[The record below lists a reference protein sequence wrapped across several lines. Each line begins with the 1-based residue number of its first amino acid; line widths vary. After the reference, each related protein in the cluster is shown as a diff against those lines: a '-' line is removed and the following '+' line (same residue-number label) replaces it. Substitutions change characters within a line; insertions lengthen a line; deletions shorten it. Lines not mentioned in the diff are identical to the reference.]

1 MKEIDKKDFFKIIYD
16 NDLDICVNSDY
27 IKGGQWGKTLI
38 KTKFTYRNGVIFGES
53 ITNYDLD
60 SDDYGKVTYFIKK

>member
-1 MKEIDKKDFFKIIYD
+1 MREVDKKEFFKII
-16 NDLDICVNSDY
+16 NENELDICVNSEY

-38 KTKFTYRNGVIFGES
+38 KTKFTYRNGIIFGES

-60 SDDYGKVTYFIKK
+60 SDNYGKVTYFIKE